1 MEATAPVPL
10 EMNRKLSVA
19 IKHGNKRGSKGGPA
33 EVPKNNDRTGRSMA
47 KKRPKNKP
55 Q

>member
-1 MEATAPVPL
+1 
-10 EMNRKLSVA
+10 MNRKLSVA
-19 IKHGNKRGSKGGPA
+19 IKHGSIGGSKGGPV
-33 EVPKNNDRTGRSMA
+33 EVPKDSDRTGRSMV